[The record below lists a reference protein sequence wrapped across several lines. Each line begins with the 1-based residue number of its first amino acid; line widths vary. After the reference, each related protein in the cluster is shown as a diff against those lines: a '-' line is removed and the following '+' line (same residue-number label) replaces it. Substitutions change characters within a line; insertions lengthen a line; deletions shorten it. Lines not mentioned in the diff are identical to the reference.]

1 MLKKKYTSA
10 LAVTVCAVAIA
21 APSATAAP
29 IPPTQGDAI
38 YTGSG
43 LCTLG
48 FNDHETGVSY
58 TAAHCGGDGAR
69 VALYDRETDR
79 PITGN
84 IGTLHL
90 SPGYDQ
96 QYSNDFAWI
105 EWDPGVTMG
114 ENIYSGDIKADITS
128 IKRGVKTCFHGETS
142 HTGTNDVTCGKF
154 HRAARGGGGFSATV
168 RSPRSGDSGGP
179 IWVEEQDGTK
189 KFAGVLSAG
198 PAFGNAGAAS
208 INGIEI
214 KGKEWLWAAPIAE
227 GKKVSQSEAS
237 DLIFGAA
244 GINEAGLYDRL
255 LSSDKSS
262 ERDSSSKTEGSSDMS
277 PGEIAAIV
285 VPIVLALLSL
295 ASSIRF

>member
-1 MLKKKYTSA
+1 MLTRKFISS
-10 LAVTVCAVAIA
+10 LAVAACSTAVLV
-21 APSATAAP
+21 PSATAAP
-29 IPPTQGDAI
+29 IQPTQGDAI

-48 FNDHETGVSY
+48 FNDHEAGVSY
-58 TAAHCGGDGAR
+58 TAAHCGHDGAR
-69 VALYDRETDR
+69 IALYDRKTDR
-79 PITGN
+79 PTTES

-90 SPGYDQ
+90 SPGYDHSF
-96 QYSNDFAWI
+96 SNDFAWI
-105 EWDPGVTMG
+105 EWDRGVSMG
-114 ENIYSGDIKADITS
+114 ENIYSGDAKADITS

-142 HTGTNDVTCGKF
+142 HMGTNDVTCGKF

-168 RSPRSGDSGGP
+168 GSPQSGDSGGP

-189 KFAGVLSAG
+189 TFAGVLSAG
-198 PAFGNAGAAS
+198 PAFGNAGFAS
-208 INGIEI
+208 INGIKI
-214 KGKEWLWAAPIAE
+214 NGKDWLWAAPIVE
-227 GKKVSQSEAS
+227 GKRVSQSEAS
-237 DLIFGAA
+237 DLVFGAA

-262 ERDSSSKTEGSSDMS
+262 ERDSSSKSESSSDMT

-295 ASSIRF
+295 ASSIKF